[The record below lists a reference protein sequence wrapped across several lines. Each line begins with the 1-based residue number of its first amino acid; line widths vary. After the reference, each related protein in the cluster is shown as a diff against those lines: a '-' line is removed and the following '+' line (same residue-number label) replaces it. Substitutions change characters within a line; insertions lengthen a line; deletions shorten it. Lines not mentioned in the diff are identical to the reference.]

1 MIMVKIWRWLLT
13 DNKVKVKTRRRAWN
27 AWSLGERGLIK
38 DIAAE
43 AEAICLVLRI
53 FKVYRP
59 CKACLF

>member
-1 MIMVKIWRWLLT
+1 MLKIWRWLLT
-13 DNKVKVKTRRRAWN
+13 DNSGKTRRRAWN
-27 AWSLGERGLIK
+27 AWSLEERGLIK

-59 CKACLF
+59 YKACLS

>member
-1 MIMVKIWRWLLT
+1 MITVKIWRRLLT
-13 DNKVKVKTRRRAWN
+13 HNSVKTRRRAWN
-27 AWSLGERGLIK
+27 AWSLEERGLIK

-43 AEAICLVLRI
+43 AEAICLVLRT